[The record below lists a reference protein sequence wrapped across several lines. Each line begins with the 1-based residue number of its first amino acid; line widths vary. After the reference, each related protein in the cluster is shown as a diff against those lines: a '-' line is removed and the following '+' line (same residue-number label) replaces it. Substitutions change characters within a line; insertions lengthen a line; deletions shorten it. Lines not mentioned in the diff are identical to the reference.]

1 MPRRIVIDTDP
12 GTDDAVAI
20 LLALASP
27 ELEVFGLAVVA
38 GNVPLALGGRNARAI
53 CELAGRA
60 DVPVY
65 AGCSRP
71 LARPLLTAE
80 HVHGAS
86 GLGRLVLPEPGA
98 PPRTV
103 HGVDFLV
110 ETLLGE
116 PPHSVALCALGPL
129 TNIAM
134 ALVKAPEI
142 AGRIAE
148 LVLMGGASRE
158 LGNVTP
164 AAEFNIYV
172 DPQAADIV
180 FASGVPI
187 VMVPLDVTH
196 RVLSTPRHVAPIR
209 ALANRSGA
217 AVADLL
223 TSAEDARGR
232 FPDGPPLHDP
242 CVIAYLLAPEL
253 FDGSMVNVAVE
264 TASPLT
270 LGMTVVDWWGVSGRA
285 ANARVMHGVDADGF
299 YALLAERVARL
310 P

>member
-27 ELEVFGLAVVA
+27 ELEVLGLAAVA

-98 PPRTV
+98 PLRTV
-103 HGVDFLV
+103 HGVDFLI
-110 ETLLGE
+110 ETVLRE

-142 AGRIAE
+142 AGRVTE

-187 VMVPLDVTH
+187 VMIPLDVTH

-232 FPDGPPLHDP
+232 FADGPPLHDP

-253 FDGSMVNVAVE
+253 FEGSMVNVAVE
-264 TASPLT
+264 TTSALT
-270 LGMTVVDWWGVSGRA
+270 LGMTVVDWWGMSGRTP
-285 ANARVMHGVDADGF
+285 NARVLHGIDADGF